1 MVRTDHVNR
10 KDVNV
15 LADGAGTIVV
25 SRDRSLV
32 MQMYREWMRRAPQAD
47 FSAPL
52 LSDADLDEIL
62 NTPLPLTAEP
72 APREEFPNPGVLVA
86 AARAVESREN
96 SPEHSPEHSPNHPQE
111 NRRAT
116 RSQGLPLF
124 DEHDDDEL
132 LEL

>member
-1 MVRTDHVNR
+1 MNR

-32 MQMYREWMRRAPQAD
+32 MQMYREWMMRAPQAD

-52 LSDADLDEIL
+52 LSDADLDEML
-62 NTPLPLTAEP
+62 NTPLPLTAQA

-96 SPEHSPEHSPNHPQE
+96 SPEHSPNHRQE

>member
-32 MQMYREWMRRAPQAD
+32 MQMYREWMMRAPQAD

-52 LSDADLDEIL
+52 LSDADLDEML
-62 NTPLPLTAEP
+62 NTPLPLTAQ
-72 APREEFPNPGVLVA
+72 ATPREEFPNPGVLVA

-96 SPEHSPEHSPNHPQE
+96 SPEHSPNHRQE
-111 NRRAT
+111 NRPAT

>member
-86 AARAVESREN
+86 AARAVESRE
-96 SPEHSPEHSPNHPQE
+96 SSPEHSPNHRQE

>member
-62 NTPLPLTAEP
+62 NTPLPLTAES
-72 APREEFPNPGVLVA
+72 PNPGLLVA

-96 SPEHSPEHSPNHPQE
+96 SPENSSNHRQE

-124 DEHDDDEL
+124 EEHDDDEL

>member
-62 NTPLPLTAEP
+62 NTPLPLTAES
-72 APREEFPNPGVLVA
+72 PNPGLLVA

-96 SPEHSPEHSPNHPQE
+96 
-111 NRRAT
+111 
-116 RSQGLPLF
+116 
-124 DEHDDDEL
+124 
-132 LEL
+132 

>member
-32 MQMYREWMRRAPQAD
+32 MQMYREWMMRAPQAD

-52 LSDADLDEIL
+52 LSDADLDEML
-62 NTPLPLTAEP
+62 NTPLPLTAQA

-96 SPEHSPEHSPNHPQE
+96 SPEHSPNHRQE

>member
-32 MQMYREWMRRAPQAD
+32 MQMYREWMMRAPQAD

-52 LSDADLDEIL
+52 LSDADLDEML
-62 NTPLPLTAEP
+62 NTPLPLTAQA

-86 AARAVESREN
+86 AARAVESRE
-96 SPEHSPEHSPNHPQE
+96 HSPEHSPNHRQE

>member
-86 AARAVESREN
+86 AARAVESRE
-96 SPEHSPEHSPNHPQE
+96 HSPEHSPNHRQE

>member
-32 MQMYREWMRRAPQAD
+32 MQMYREWMMRAPQAD

-52 LSDADLDEIL
+52 LSDADLDEML
-62 NTPLPLTAEP
+62 NTPLPLTAQA

-86 AARAVESREN
+86 AARAVESRE
-96 SPEHSPEHSPNHPQE
+96 HSPEHSPNHRQE
-111 NRRAT
+111 NRRAP

>member
-32 MQMYREWMRRAPQAD
+32 MQMYREWMRRAHQAD

-86 AARAVESREN
+86 AARAVESRE
-96 SPEHSPEHSPNHPQE
+96 SSPEHSPNHPQE

>member
-52 LSDADLDEIL
+52 LSDADLAEIL
-62 NTPLPLTAEP
+62 NTPLPLTAES
-72 APREEFPNPGVLVA
+72 PNPGLLVA
-86 AARAVESREN
+86 AARAVESRE
-96 SPEHSPEHSPNHPQE
+96 SSPEHSPNHRQE

>member
-32 MQMYREWMRRAPQAD
+32 MQMYREWMMRAPQAD

-52 LSDADLDEIL
+52 LSDADLDEML
-62 NTPLPLTAEP
+62 NTPLPLTAQA

-86 AARAVESREN
+86 AARAVESRE
-96 SPEHSPEHSPNHPQE
+96 SSPEHSPNHRQE

>member
-86 AARAVESREN
+86 AARAVESRE
-96 SPEHSPEHSPNHPQE
+96 SSPEHSPNHRQE

-124 DEHDDDEL
+124 EEHDDDEL

>member
-32 MQMYREWMRRAPQAD
+32 MQMYREWMMRAPQAD

-52 LSDADLDEIL
+52 LSDADLDEML
-62 NTPLPLTAEP
+62 NTPLPLTAQ
-72 APREEFPNPGVLVA
+72 ATPREEFPNPGVLVA

-96 SPEHSPEHSPNHPQE
+96 SPEHSPNHRQE

>member
-62 NTPLPLTAEP
+62 NTPLPLTAES
-72 APREEFPNPGVLVA
+72 PNPGLLVA
-86 AARAVESREN
+86 AARAVESRE
-96 SPEHSPEHSPNHPQE
+96 HSPEHSPNHRQE